1 VEWTAGIVDA
11 VNPFAAFLKALSLIR
26 PLPES
31 APYIGEGMDGKAALK
46 NNLIF
51 P

>member
-1 VEWTAGIVDA
+1 VDA
-11 VNPFAAFLKALSLIR
+11 DNPFVAFLKALSLVR

-31 APYIGEGMDGKAALK
+31 VPYIGEGMDGKAGLK

-51 P
+51 SPNRAK